1 MLLWW
6 YLKHIKIEYE
16 ISMVSLYLMYWLVN
30 RHCVCVKKP
39 AKINS
44 LGLQDFHFF
53 FKACVKAQV

>member
-30 RHCVCVKKP
+30 RHCVWAKKTT
-39 AKINS
+39 KLNS

-53 FKACVKAQV
+53 FKACVKEQV